1 MKHGVDC
8 GGWCPEGRL
17 DERGNIP
24 ARYPVRELA
33 GGGFPER
40 TMANVRDSDGTV
52 LLYSTTLAG
61 GTEYT
66 AYCCRQQNKPH
77 QMIDASKLLPTDA
90 AKTISD
96 FVSQHKI
103 EVLNVAGP
111 RASQWPNGYG
121 FAHRALEIFLQAFL
135 AQNRRPTH
143 SEGLLPDPGERQ
155 NTPGSTPP
163 PSK

>member
-17 DERGNIP
+17 DERGTIP

-52 LLYSTTLAG
+52 LIYSTTLAG

-66 AYCCRQQNKPH
+66 AYCCRQLNKPH
-77 QMIDASKLLPTDA
+77 ETIDASKLLPTDA

-96 FVSQHKI
+96 FVNLHKI
-103 EVLNVAGP
+103 DILNVAGP

-121 FAHRALEIFLQAFL
+121 FAHRALEIFLQTL
-135 AQNRRPTH
+135 IAQNQPLTRN
-143 SEGLLPDPGERQ
+143 EGLSPDRAAPR

-163 PSK
+163 PSR